1 MPSDLPEK
9 ETLPHLIRRALA
21 KPRDEVLLERSGTA
35 WTATSSEKLLERMEN
50 VACAIREAGLSAGD
64 RVALVAHNCVDWIVA
79 DFATLSAGC
88 VVVPIYPT
96 QALDHTKYILEHSE
110 AKLVFVDN
118 AQTLAH
124 LRESGAA
131 LPRCVAFE
139 STGERRA
146 RGLRSAGRA
155 GSRRASGTARRV

>member
-1 MPSDLPEK
+1 M
-9 ETLPHLIRRALA
+9 
-21 KPRDEVLLERSGTA
+21 LLERAGTA
-35 WTATSSEKLLERMEN
+35 WVATSSEKLLERMGN
-50 VACAIREAGLSAGD
+50 VACAIRDAGLSAGD
-64 RVALVAHNCVDWIVA
+64 RVALVAHNCVDWIVT

-131 LPRCVAFE
+131 LPRCVSSNRREATA
-139 STGERRA
+139 SLRSKRRA
-146 RGLRSAGRA
+146 RKSVPRIRNCPPPT
-155 GSRRASGTARRV
+155 RRRCIPTISPS

>member
-1 MPSDLPEK
+1 M
-9 ETLPHLIRRALA
+9 
-21 KPRDEVLLERSGTA
+21 G
-35 WTATSSEKLLERMEN
+35 N

-64 RVALVAHNCVDWIVA
+64 RVALVAHDCVDWIVT

-118 AQTLAH
+118 ARRSRTCAK
-124 LRESGAA
+124 AA
-131 LPRCVAFE
+131 PPLPRCVIFE
-139 STGERRA
+139 STGGDGLAAFEARA
-146 RGLRSAGRA
+146 RRFAPRVRSCPPRMKRRCTPTI
-155 GSRRASGTARRV
+155 SRF